1 MSLPFSVDEFFT
13 VFARYNE
20 AVWPAQVALTA
31 LAVVAAL
38 LAWRPSPRGDR
49 VISGILAVLWA
60 WMGIVY
66 HFIFFRSIN
75 PAASLFAAVFVAQS
89 VALVRVGVIGGRLHF
104 RVSAGASGLA
114 AGILL
119 VYALAVYPLVGQ
131 AAGHVYPFAPTFG
144 LPCPTTIFTLGL
156 LVAALP
162 TLPKLLLLAPG
173 GWVLVGTVAAL
184 QLGVAE
190 DFGLPVAGLV
200 TAVFAWVV
208 PKATRAAIRA
218 AAPAAPAQQLHPGR

>member
-1 MSLPFSVDEFFT
+1 MNPPFSVDEFFA

-31 LAVVAAL
+31 LAIVAAL
-38 LAWRPSPRGDR
+38 LAWRPSPTGDR

-89 VALVRVGVIGGRLHF
+89 VAFVGVGVIGGRLHF

-119 VYALAVYPLVGQ
+119 VYALAVYPLMGQ

-156 LVAALP
+156 LVAAQP
-162 TLPKLLLLAPG
+162 GVPRTLLLVPLA
-173 GWVLVGTVAAL
+173 WAVVGTSAAL
-184 QLGVAE
+184 QLGVAA

-200 TAVFAWVV
+200 AAVFAWSRT
-208 PKATRAAIRA
+208 KATRA
-218 AAPAAPAQQLHPGR
+218 PSELLHQLH